1 MNINF
6 QYLRAFVEVARH
18 QSFTQAAVALHL
30 TQPAIS
36 KAVRELELDLEI
48 RLLERTSRQV
58 RLTEAGQALY
68 DQARSIFALEQ
79 VMLEDIKARRG
90 LRRGRLVVG
99 ASTTIAAYWLPAYLA
114 QFTQQLPDIEVSLVS
129 GNSLT
134 IQHQVLDY
142 QVDIGLVEGPVS
154 DVRLNCQIWRK
165 ERLTLIASPTL
176 HVIPTALEK
185 QCWIVRESGSGT
197 GDVVNQFFLEHRFEP
212 KRRIEVGS
220 NMAAIQMVLAGGGIC
235 LIPRIMVQ
243 SAIDQRRLQEIPL
256 VSGTLERPLNWV
268 SLKGRPVSLPR
279 QAFEQLCRT
288 SPTIPSGW

>member
-6 QYLRAFVEVARH
+6 QYLRAFVEVARY

-36 KAVRELELDLEI
+36 KAVRELELDLDI

-58 RLTEAGQALY
+58 RLTEAGLALY

-79 VMLEDIKARRG
+79 VMLEEIKARRG
-90 LRRGRLVVG
+90 LRRGRLVIG
-99 ASTTIAAYWLPAYLA
+99 ASTTIAAYWLPLYLA
-114 QFTQQLPDIEVSLVS
+114 QFTQQLPDIEVSLMS

-154 DVRLNCQIWRK
+154 DERLHCQIWRK
-165 ERLTLIASPTL
+165 ERLTLIAPAALDIAPDTL
-176 HVIPTALEK
+176 DN

-197 GDVVNQFFLEHRFEP
+197 GEVVNQFFLEHRFEP
-212 KRRIEVGS
+212 RRRIEVGS

-243 SAIDQRRLQEIPL
+243 SAIAQNQLQEIPL
-256 VSGTLERPLNWV
+256 ASGVLERSLNWV

-279 QAFEQLCRT
+279 QAFEQLCCTPPAR
-288 SPTIPSGW
+288 P

>member
-6 QYLRAFVEVARH
+6 QYLRAFVEVARC

-58 RLTEAGQALY
+58 RLTEAGLALY

-114 QFTQQLPDIEVSLVS
+114 QFTQRLPDIEVSLVS

-142 QVDIGLVEGPVS
+142 QVDIGLVEGPVT
-154 DVRLNCQIWRK
+154 DARLQGQMWRK

-176 HVIPTALEK
+176 EVDPTALENH
-185 QCWIVRESGSGT
+185 CWIVRESGSGT
-197 GDVVNQFFLEHRFEP
+197 GEVVNQFFSEHRFQP

-220 NMAAIQMVLAGGGIC
+220 NMAAIQMVLAGGGLC
-235 LIPRIMVQ
+235 LIPRIMVH
-243 SAIDQRRLQEIPL
+243 STIDQGQLREIPL
-256 VSGTLERPLNWV
+256 ASGALERPLNWV

-279 QAFEQLCRT
+279 QAFEQLCR
-288 SPTIPSGW
+288 SSSTISSG

>member
-6 QYLRAFVEVARH
+6 QYLRAFVEVARY

-36 KAVRELELDLEI
+36 KAVRELELGLEI

-58 RLTEAGQALY
+58 RLTEAGVALY

-90 LRRGRLVVG
+90 LQRGRLVIG
-99 ASTTIAAYWLPAYLA
+99 ASTTIAAYWLPAHLT
-114 QFTQQLPDIEVSLVS
+114 QFTQQFPDIEVSMIS
-129 GNSLT
+129 GNTQT
-134 IQHQVLDY
+134 IRDLVLDY
-142 QVDIGLVEGPVS
+142 QVDIGLVEGPVV
-154 DVRLNCQIWRK
+154 DVRLQCHIWRK
-165 ERLTLIASPTL
+165 EILTLIAPVTL
-176 HVIPTALEK
+176 PINPDTLA
-185 QCWIVRESGSGT
+185 QQYWIVRESGSGT
-197 GDVVNQFFLEHRFEP
+197 GEVVNQFFLDQGFQP

-235 LIPRIMVQ
+235 LTPRIMVQ
-243 SAIDQRRLQEIPL
+243 SAIAQGELQEVPL
-256 VSGTLERPLNWV
+256 ASGALERPLNWL

-279 QAFEQLCRT
+279 QAFEILCRPQ
-288 SPTIPSGW
+288 SSIP